1 VGLLPNVGRLWSLA
15 RQTEDLFQLQGQLR
29 DALKSVD
36 ERLRAI
42 EDRLLQIET
51 GGPNLINEAR
61 NAASA
66 AATAMSGAALT
77 DLVTRLARV
86 EMRLEGVEPSGPAR
100 KARRIAAPKKKA
112 VPKKK

>member
-1 VGLLPNVGRLWSLA
+1 MGLSPNVGRLWSLA
-15 RQTEDLFQLQGQLR
+15 RQSEDLFQLQGQLR

-42 EDRLLQIET
+42 EDRLVQIEAGT
-51 GGPNLINEAR
+51 PNLINEAR
-61 NAASA
+61 SAASA

-86 EMRLEGVEPSGPAR
+86 EMQLEGLQPS
-100 KARRIAAPKKKA
+100 KAKRRAKPIIAPKKA
-112 VPKKK
+112 GPKKK

>member
-1 VGLLPNVGRLWSLA
+1 VGLSPNVSRLWSLA
-15 RQTEDLFQLQGQLR
+15 RQSEDLFQLQGQSR

-42 EDRLLQIET
+42 EDRLLHIEAST
-51 GGPNLINEAR
+51 PNLINEAR
-61 NAASA
+61 SAASA

-86 EMRLEGVEPSGPAR
+86 EMQLEGLPPS
-100 KARRIAAPKKKA
+100 KAKRIAAPKKA
-112 VPKKK
+112 APKKK

>member
-51 GGPNLINEAR
+51 AAPHLIDDAR
-61 NAASA
+61 SAASA
-66 AATAMSGAALT
+66 AATTMSGAALT
-77 DLVTRLARV
+77 DLVTRLVRV
-86 EMRLEGVEPSGPAR
+86 EMHLEGAAPTKPAR
-100 KARRIAAPKKKA
+100 KARRVAAPKKAAPKKK
-112 VPKKK
+112 